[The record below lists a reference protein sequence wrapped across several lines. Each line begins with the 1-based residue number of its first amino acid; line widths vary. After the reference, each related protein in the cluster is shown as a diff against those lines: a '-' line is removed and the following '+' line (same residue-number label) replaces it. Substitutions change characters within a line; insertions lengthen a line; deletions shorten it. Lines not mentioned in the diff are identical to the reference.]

1 MSMLE
6 EKYSAVVS
14 AAQSAGISNLKVQ
27 EQDGIL
33 YISGNAANTAAKDAV
48 WNALGAIDASY
59 SASDINIDVQVTGLA
74 AGTALSVATEESNLN
89 IRQEPSTEADVVGKA
104 AKGSSVTL
112 VEQTSDDWWKVSTAE
127 GVEGYAYSRYL
138 KASYFII
145 YRNIN
150 TQQHPNFGMFFYF
163 CLIK

>member
-33 YISGNAANTAAKDAV
+33 YVSGNAANTAAKDAV

-89 IRQEPSTEADVVGKA
+89 IRQEPSTEAAVVGKA

-127 GVEGYAYSRYL
+127 GVEG
-138 KASYFII
+138 
-145 YRNIN
+145 
-150 TQQHPNFGMFFYF
+150 
-163 CLIK
+163 

>member
-33 YISGNAANTAAKDAV
+33 YVSGNAANTAAKDAV

-89 IRQEPSTEADVVGKA
+89 IRQEPSTEAAVVGKA
-104 AKGSSVTL
+104 AKGSSVRL

-138 KASYFII
+138 KA
-145 YRNIN
+145 
-150 TQQHPNFGMFFYF
+150 
-163 CLIK
+163 

>member
-1 MSMLE
+1 MLE

-33 YISGNAANTAAKDAV
+33 YVSGNAANTAAKDAV

-59 SASDINIDVQVTGLA
+59 SASDINIDVQVTGLV

-89 IRQEPSTEADVVGKA
+89 IRQEPSTEAAVVGKA

-138 KASYFII
+138 KA
-145 YRNIN
+145 
-150 TQQHPNFGMFFYF
+150 
-163 CLIK
+163 